1 MTTPPAS
8 PPPTP
13 PLSQPEKTG
22 RPSSFEPS
30 QKKVI
35 ANYVREFC
43 RLNGKLPM
51 TKLIKKEF
59 NLEQNQRSIRRMVR
73 RELGIAKKRKK

>member
-1 MTTPPAS
+1 
-8 PPPTP
+8 
-13 PLSQPEKTG
+13 
-22 RPSSFEPS
+22 
-30 QKKVI
+30 
-35 ANYVREFC
+35 
-43 RLNGKLPM
+43 M